1 MSDSSSGDVLGVLRA
16 RGFLQDVTDEDELR
30 ERFAAG
36 PVTFYVG
43 FDPTAPSLHAG
54 NLVGMMAMS
63 WMQRM
68 GHRVIAIAGGAT
80 GRIGDPSGRD
90 AERQLLDEPTIE
102 RHLDAI
108 RVQLSHVLDLEDDG
122 LLLDNHDWLGGIGY
136 LEFLRDVGKH
146 FSVNTMVARE
156 SVKRRLEHREQ
167 GISYTEFSYQLLQ
180 AYDFLHLHRTH
191 GCVLQCGGS
200 DQWGNIVAG
209 IDLIHRVEGAQTY
222 GLTWPLLTTADGAKF
237 GKSAGNAIWLDATM
251 TSAYAYYQYWINTA
265 DADVPRFLRLFTHL
279 DLDEIDRLEAVLT
292 EDPAARVAHRELAR
306 EATRIIHG
314 DDGVR
319 TAEQATEAL
328 FGEGS
333 FEGLDDATLDEILA
347 EAPSVDVPRTRL
359 DEGLG
364 LLELLTAVG
373 ASRSNSEARRLVDQ
387 GAVRLDNVVEPD
399 AGRTLTDEDLA
410 GRRTLVLRVG
420 RRRHFLARFR

>member
-1 MSDSSSGDVLGVLRA
+1 
-16 RGFLQDVTDEDELR
+16 
-30 ERFAAG
+30 
-36 PVTFYVG
+36 
-43 FDPTAPSLHAG
+43 
-54 NLVGMMAMS
+54 
-63 WMQRM
+63 
-68 GHRVIAIAGGAT
+68 
-80 GRIGDPSGRD
+80 
-90 AERQLLDEPTIE
+90 
-102 RHLDAI
+102 
-108 RVQLSHVLDLEDDG
+108 
-122 LLLDNHDWLGGIGY
+122 
-136 LEFLRDVGKH
+136 
-146 FSVNTMVARE
+146 
-156 SVKRRLEHREQ
+156 
-167 GISYTEFSYQLLQ
+167 
-180 AYDFLHLHRTH
+180 
-191 GCVLQCGGS
+191 
-200 DQWGNIVAG
+200 
-209 IDLIHRVEGAQTY
+209 
-222 GLTWPLLTTADGAKF
+222 PLLTTADGAKF

-279 DLDEIDRLEAVLT
+279 GLDEIDRIEAVLT

-333 FEGLDDATLDEILA
+333 FEGLDDATLDEVLA

-387 GAVRLDNVVEPD
+387 GAVRLDNVVESD